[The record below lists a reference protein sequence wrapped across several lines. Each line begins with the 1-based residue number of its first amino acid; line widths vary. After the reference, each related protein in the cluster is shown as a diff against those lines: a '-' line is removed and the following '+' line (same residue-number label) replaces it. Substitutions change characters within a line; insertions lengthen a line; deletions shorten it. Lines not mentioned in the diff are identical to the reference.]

1 MSSCIEWVTS
11 TIFHSGKSNSVIIS
25 TAYDLKDAHEWIIT
39 DKHWLLENLL
49 CYMSNAIK
57 FVTEGS
63 IIIKVS
69 AEYTDENSNSKD
81 ESNYMETTNIAEH
94 DEGEMQTQLSPR
106 SAIYTSRISADYR
119 TGRFNNTRSNEIK
132 FIRFE
137 VVDSGIGIPEDKL
150 SGLFQPFFQAQ
161 KSAGGTGLGLYA
173 LANRIEALRGQYGAG
188 VREDG
193 VQGSRFWFKIPYRPD
208 TEMNNEAGNDST
220 EFESVSVPEEASK
233 TLSSM
238 EKFRVDDIN
247 LMEIK
252 EESTL
257 VCSDLASVS
266 SGEVSVADGVNL
278 SRLPRVL
285 LVDDS
290 TMIQKASTRA
300 LQKEGFRVTSA
311 MNGVECLQRL
321 KEAKESGDLYC
332 VVLLDLQMPV
342 LDGFETVKRIR
353 EEERLSDLE
362 AGVVACSST
371 TGDGDGDGAAVS
383 FPTSWSMCNSG
394 RRQYVIGLSANSD
407 TESIDCVA
415 AAGMDNFIAKPL
427 KVSNLR
433 DFCKL
438 QKIL

>member
-1 MSSCIEWVTS
+1 MQ
-11 TIFHSGKSNSVIIS
+11 G
-25 TAYDLKDAHEWIIT
+25 ALEWIIT

-49 CYMSNAIK
+49 CYMSNAVK
-57 FVTEGS
+57 FVAEGT
-63 IIIKVS
+63 IVIKVS
-69 AEYTDENSNSKD
+69 AEYDSDRNNSNNEDLIAKKEIGTCQVTTSSNSNKFRTMYSVPVIPSGALPTSASNRPLLNAPD
-81 ESNYMETTNIAEH
+81 MNDNNSNYCNQL
-94 DEGEMQTQLSPR
+94 QTL
-106 SAIYTSRISADYR
+106 
-119 TGRFNNTRSNEIK
+119 K
-132 FIRFE
+132 FIRFT

-150 SGLFQPFFQAQ
+150 GGLFQPFFQAQ
-161 KSAGGTGLGLYA
+161 KGAGGTGLGLYA
-173 LANRIEALRGQYGAG
+173 LSNRIKALQGQYGAG
-188 VREDG
+188 GREDG
-193 VQGSRFWFKIPYRPD
+193 AQGSEFWFSIPYRPD
-208 TEMNNEAGNDST
+208 TELNDD
-220 EFESVSVPEEASK
+220 SVKAYEE
-233 TLSSM
+233 
-238 EKFRVDDIN
+238 
-247 LMEIK
+247 EIK
-252 EESTL
+252 RSSLCFNRFNETTSTGRSKLGSCDVEELANHIDGDLRQNELESTQSISL
-257 VCSDLASVS
+257 ITETSQLH
-266 SGEVSVADGVNL
+266 
-278 SRLPRVL
+278 LPRVL

-300 LQKEGFRVTSA
+300 LLKEGFRVTSA

-371 TGDGDGDGAAVS
+371 TGDGDGAAVS

-427 KVSNLR
+427 KVSTLR
-433 DFCKL
+433 KVCGP
-438 QKIL
+438 QKAL